1 MKAAALILALAASSA
16 QAQFLTGNELLE
28 RLNGSTVQQVNAVGY
43 ITGVA
48 DAELGTLW
56 CPPPI
61 ISARQIVD
69 LTKRTLDAVPE
80 KRHENASSFVMAAV
94 RMTWPCESK
103 PKAKG
108 AML

>member
-1 MKAAALILALAASSA
+1 MRALALILALAASSA
-16 QAQFLTGNELLE
+16 QAQFLTGNELFD

-48 DAELGTLW
+48 DAELGTMW
-56 CPPPI
+56 CPPPS
-61 ISARQIVD
+61 ISVRQIVD
-69 LTKRTLDAVPE
+69 LTKRLLEALPE
-80 KRHENASSFVMAAV
+80 KRHENASAFVLASV

>member
-1 MKAAALILALAASSA
+1 MRAAALILALATTTAH
-16 QAQFLTGNELLE
+16 AQFLTGNELLD

-48 DAELGTLW
+48 DAEIGSIW
-56 CPPPI
+56 CPPPNI
-61 ISARQIVD
+61 TARQVVD
-69 LTKRTLDAVPE
+69 LTRRTLDVVPE
-80 KRHENASSFVMAAV
+80 KRHESASSFVMAAV